1 MEQSEQPQ
9 QPELENQDEE
19 STPILRIPTQ
29 TNYWLVR
36 ADGGK
41 FYSDFLENEYI
52 ALSHDL
58 ITVNEVANLARTSN
72 NGVADVKTLYSMNY
86 PADSSQAVGLRSNQ
100 IKNFIY
106 GMSVNDIVI
115 VPSKQSNSF
124 SLGVITSSAYD
135 ESAKKI
141 KRLQARAQANANHTA
156 VCTYIKR
163 RHVLWIKE
171 INKKDLPK
179 GLLWVL
185 SAHEALFHIK
195 HFDDTKAIDKLFSPL
210 YIKGDSIHLV
220 IGTNIEQN
228 PTMSQWNAV
237 TSLSEDADINPEA
250 VSIDIE
256 RNSPPTFNFDSKV
269 EEVKQLYSLYKVLKP
284 VLDPTL
290 TGAGFWGSAFFVWK
304 IIGGKRGKELG
315 LIEWCQ
321 EIYKNHYE
329 NKQLKDSYNKM
340 QKLSKKQQTLK
351 SLSMYPKANGTLFE
365 HENKPKKSDKDVS

>member
-115 VPSKQSNSF
+115 
-124 SLGVITSSAYD
+124 
-135 ESAKKI
+135 
-141 KRLQARAQANANHTA
+141 
-156 VCTYIKR
+156 
-163 RHVLWIKE
+163 
-171 INKKDLPK
+171 
-179 GLLWVL
+179 
-185 SAHEALFHIK
+185 
-195 HFDDTKAIDKLFSPL
+195 
-210 YIKGDSIHLV
+210 
-220 IGTNIEQN
+220 
-228 PTMSQWNAV
+228 
-237 TSLSEDADINPEA
+237 
-250 VSIDIE
+250 
-256 RNSPPTFNFDSKV
+256 
-269 EEVKQLYSLYKVLKP
+269 
-284 VLDPTL
+284 
-290 TGAGFWGSAFFVWK
+290 
-304 IIGGKRGKELG
+304 
-315 LIEWCQ
+315 
-321 EIYKNHYE
+321 
-329 NKQLKDSYNKM
+329 
-340 QKLSKKQQTLK
+340 
-351 SLSMYPKANGTLFE
+351 
-365 HENKPKKSDKDVS
+365 

>member
-304 IIGGKRGKELG
+304 IIGGK
-315 LIEWCQ
+315 
-321 EIYKNHYE
+321 
-329 NKQLKDSYNKM
+329 
-340 QKLSKKQQTLK
+340 
-351 SLSMYPKANGTLFE
+351 
-365 HENKPKKSDKDVS
+365 

>member
-1 MEQSEQPQ
+1 
-9 QPELENQDEE
+9 
-19 STPILRIPTQ
+19 
-29 TNYWLVR
+29 
-36 ADGGK
+36 
-41 FYSDFLENEYI
+41 
-52 ALSHDL
+52 
-58 ITVNEVANLARTSN
+58 
-72 NGVADVKTLYSMNY
+72 
-86 PADSSQAVGLRSNQ
+86 
-100 IKNFIY
+100 
-106 GMSVNDIVI
+106 MSVNDIVI